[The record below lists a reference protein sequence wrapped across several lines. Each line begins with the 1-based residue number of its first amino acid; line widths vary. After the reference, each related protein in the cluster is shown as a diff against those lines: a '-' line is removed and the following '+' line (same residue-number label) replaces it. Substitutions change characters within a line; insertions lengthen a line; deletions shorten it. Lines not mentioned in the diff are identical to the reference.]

1 MTKKVNKPV
10 FTYILNLFISG
21 YISFMFLGT
30 FLIIINPQTTETY
43 NNSIILLIKHHSLLL
58 IGFLIVSLICVSVLN
73 FLNKKLNNSIN
84 EQDLLGLKIV
94 NSLILFS
101 GATIGF
107 FAGLFQLLE
116 ELERIFS

>member
-1 MTKKVNKPV
+1 MAKKLNRLL
-10 FTYILNLFISG
+10 FTYILNFSISG
-21 YISFMFLGT
+21 YISIMFLGT

-58 IGFLIVSLICVSVLN
+58 IGFLLVSLICVSVLN

-84 EQDLLGLKIV
+84 KQDLLGLKTV